1 MKILLIDDEKDFVSS
16 LEKFIIQLG
25 YETSVCYSGQEA
37 LDVFYRE
44 APDIIITDIQ
54 MPRMDGIEFIRRIK
68 QVIGHHIDIIVV
80 TGFSNTENTI
90 KALKYGVRDFF
101 TKPLDISE
109 LAAVL
114 QRCNEEILNRNNDKC
129 RTEKSAPS
137 SAMPAVNSCQV
148 SEEPLP
154 LYVFSDIMRS
164 TLEKASLYAQDRSL
178 PILICGETGT
188 GKEMLARYIARRHG
202 MGKPF
207 IAINCSALPEQLI
220 EAELFG
226 YEKGAFTGASPSGR
240 SGIFE
245 LAQDGTVFLDEIGTM
260 DLHLQAKLLR
270 VLEEKVFTRIGG
282 NALLPVRSR
291 ILTATNSDLE
301 LEVAKGRFRRD
312 LLYRINAGVITIPPL
327 RERKGDIVP
336 LVYAFG
342 RQFAQESNYCFLGVS
357 KEGEALLRQYS
368 WPGNVRQ
375 LRNTVRLL
383 CLVARGR
390 QASLADVESLS
401 SAFSNL
407 ENIPVREQEMLNGL
421 GTESLPERGF
431 NLEQF
436 TMRIIKS
443 ALQLNGNN
451 ISKTARYLG
460 LTRRQ
465 MQHRLKRILPDAGTG
480 AQSEHRDQE

>member
-54 MPRMDGIEFIRRIK
+54 MPRMDGIEFIRRVK

-109 LAAVL
+109 LAAL
-114 QRCNEEILNRNNDKC
+114 LRRCEEEILSRNKEN
-129 RTEKSAPS
+129 RTEKSAPK
-137 SAMPAVNSCQV
+137 ACMPAVNSCQV
-148 SEEPLP
+148 SEEPLQ
-154 LYVFSDIMRS
+154 LYVFSDIMRA

-188 GKEMLARYIARRHG
+188 GKEMLARHIARHHG

-260 DLHLQAKLLR
+260 DLHLQSKLLR

-282 NALLPVRSR
+282 HTLFSVRSR

-327 RERKGDIVP
+327 RERKDDIIP

-342 RQFAQESNYCFLGVS
+342 RHFAQESNTCFPGVS
-357 KEGEALLRQYS
+357 KEGEDLLRQFS

-390 QASLADVESLS
+390 QATLADVESLS
-401 SAFSNL
+401 PAFSKL
-407 ENIPVREQEMLNGL
+407 ESIPMHEQEPLDGV

-465 MQHRLKRILPDAGTG
+465 MQHRLKRIFPNGVVGT
-480 AQSEHRDQE
+480 QPEHSNQK